1 MSDIG
6 APQDHHGFTLTNEE
20 YASILALNGRS
31 TPDPLDYWNDLRFTY
46 RTSDAFL
53 DNYLE
58 LRLAG
63 YNHEQSVELSHK
75 LDRQF
80 NDRAEAGMLSPRD
93 KEMYYE
99 LALWEEMTLARYLSY
114 GAISGQQLAD
124 LLKAGGSVDEVSLI
138 QSAIQESFPEIS
150 CLDRG
155 SILEEF
161 IELRVCKGNPLS
173 YSESESHIRRKLSE

>member
-1 MSDIG
+1 
-6 APQDHHGFTLTNEE
+6 
-20 YASILALNGRS
+20 
-31 TPDPLDYWNDLRFTY
+31 
-46 RTSDAFL
+46 
-53 DNYLE
+53 
-58 LRLAG
+58 
-63 YNHEQSVELSHK
+63 
-75 LDRQF
+75 
-80 NDRAEAGMLSPRD
+80 MLSPRD

-161 IELRVCKGNPLS
+161 IELRVHKGNPLS